1 MRSHV
6 RFAATLALLA
16 AALLPQGCARRESA
30 VEASLRT
37 QTLVLGNGADP
48 ADMDPHTVTAFTDMN
63 IMVAL
68 FEGLTVLDEASSAP
82 LPGRACSWTTSPDG
96 LTWTFTL
103 RDDAAWSN
111 GDPLTA
117 EDFVY
122 SFRRVLSPALASEY
136 AYMLWPLSG
145 AKALSEGHEKDPS
158 KLGARALDART
169 LELTLEAPCP
179 WLLTLV
185 SNQAWFPVHRA
196 TIEKFGR
203 TDERGTRW
211 TRPENL
217 VCNGPFTLSE
227 WSPGARVVVASNPHY
242 KDPARSA
249 LRKVVFLPN
258 ESLSA
263 DELAFR
269 NGQQHATYDLSPE
282 KLDSYRRTAP
292 ALLRVDPFYETFFLR
307 LNTAKAPLS
316 DARVRR
322 ALALAIDRR
331 ALCSGVL
338 RDSRVPAFSLVPP
351 GAGYVSEN
359 RIQGD
364 ATLARAL
371 LAEAGFPG
379 GKGFPRL
386 EVQLKGDDIH
396 RSVMESVQQMWKTQ
410 LGIEIA
416 LAPLE
421 QKTWLAN
428 QASTDYQLTTSRWI
442 GDFLD
447 ANTFLDLFLSTGG
460 KNQTNW
466 KNGEYDALVNQAAS
480 TADDKARHATQA
492 KAEQRLTEEMPI
504 IPIFHGTRTYLL
516 DSRVG
521 NWPPS
526 LLGLRRYQYVK
537 LENK

>member
-1 MRSHV
+1 MRSLV
-6 RFAATLALLA
+6 RLAATLALLA

-82 LPGRACSWTTSPDG
+82 LPGRAASWATSPDG
-96 LTWTFTL
+96 LTWTFKL
-103 RDDAAWSN
+103 RDDATWSN

-122 SFRRVLSPALASEY
+122 SFRRVLSPGLASEY
-136 AYMLWPLSG
+136 AYMLWPLRG
-145 AKALSEGHEKDPS
+145 AKDLSEGREKDPA
-158 KLGARALDART
+158 KLGARALDAHT

-227 WSPGARVVVASNPHY
+227 WSPGARVVVAANPRY

-282 KLDSYRRTAP
+282 KLDAYRRNAP
-292 ALLRVDPFYETFFLR
+292 ALLRVDPFYETFFIR
-307 LNTAKAPLS
+307 LNTAKPPLS

-322 ALALAIDRR
+322 ALALSIDRR

-359 RIQGD
+359 RIQED
-364 ATLARAL
+364 AVLARAL
-371 LAEAGFPG
+371 LEEAGFPG

-396 RSVMESVQQMWKTQ
+396 RSVMEALQQMWKTQ
-410 LGIEIA
+410 LGIEVA

-428 QASTDYQLTTSRWI
+428 QASTDYHLTTSRWI

-480 TADDKARHATQA
+480 TADDKARHAAQA

-516 DSRVG
+516 DARVV

-526 LLGLRRYQYVK
+526 LLGLRRYQYVR